1 MPELQLMGGEQ
12 DGHTVM
18 VATSN
23 CPEVFYAVP
32 LADVQKI
39 RAVQNSL
46 DRLILRDKLAVLA
59 YRFDKI
65 VAIDGRVELRYVRTP
80 ELDKEQVSHCEP

>member
-1 MPELQLMGGEQ
+1 MPELQLVGGEQ
-12 DGHTVM
+12 DGHTVR

-32 LADVQKI
+32 LADVEKI
-39 RAVQNSL
+39 RAASGNL
-46 DRLILRDKLAVLA
+46 NRLILRDKLARLA

-65 VAIDGRVELRYVRTP
+65 LSIEGRVELRYVRAP
-80 ELDKEQVSHCEP
+80 ELDKEQVSPL

>member
-1 MPELQLMGGEQ
+1 MPDLQLVGGEQ
-12 DGHTVM
+12 DGHTVR

-32 LADVQKI
+32 LADVEKI
-39 RAVQNSL
+39 RAAVGNL
-46 DRLILRDKLAVLA
+46 NRLILRDKLACLA

-65 VAIDGRVELRYVRTP
+65 VAVDGHVELRYLRAP
-80 ELDKEQVSHCEP
+80 EMDKEQVSSL

>member
-1 MPELQLMGGEQ
+1 MPELQLVGGEQ
-12 DGHTVM
+12 DGHKVT

-32 LADVQKI
+32 LADVEKI
-39 RAVQNSL
+39 RAVRGNL
-46 DRLILRDKLAVLA
+46 NRLILRDRLAILA

-65 VAIDGRVELRYVRTP
+65 HAVDGRVELRYVRAP
-80 ELDKEQVSHCEP
+80 EMDKEQVSSL

>member
-12 DGHTVM
+12 DGHTVT

-32 LADVQKI
+32 LADVEKI
-39 RAVQNSL
+39 RAANGNL
-46 DRLILRDKLAVLA
+46 NRLILRDKLATLA

-65 VAIDGRVELRYVRTP
+65 HAIDGRVELRYVRAP
-80 ELDKEQVSHCEP
+80 EMDKEQVSSL

>member
-1 MPELQLMGGEQ
+1 MPELQLVGGEQ
-12 DGHTVM
+12 DVHTVR

-32 LADVQKI
+32 LADVEKI
-39 RAVQNSL
+39 RAASGNL
-46 DRLILRDKLAVLA
+46 NRLILRDKLARLA

-65 VAIDGRVELRYVRTP
+65 LSIEGRVELRYVRAP
-80 ELDKEQVSHCEP
+80 EMDKEQVSPL